1 MTGIEHDCL
10 HAAELWDHVRPQLRL
25 ERFGEIDSRDDDFPV
40 VDEHREAQPIAH
52 PVDQHFPAVD
62 MKLHFVLAVVELHIF
77 AVDGRAGEAI
87 ELRNIIDTE
96 KITAVDFDDLP
107 FDSRHRNLPAGKKAG
122 ADRA

>member
-1 MTGIEHDCL
+1 
-10 HAAELWDHVRPQLRL
+10 
-25 ERFGEIDSRDDDFPV
+25 
-40 VDEHREAQPIAH
+40 
-52 PVDQHFPAVD
+52 